1 MTGNTIL
8 KAYERYEADAS
19 PGVERLF
26 HIVLAISLCGFVAL
40 GLMLRTKPSVA
51 TDIAERITAVRAQFV
66 MPEEKNSTEP
76 RKAVQK
82 PVRPAARSEP
92 VDLTTNP
99 QLNQKQDRIAP
110 PSAAPQVR
118 AVYGLKRVYSYGIGA
133 GGSLAEAVIG
143 KLGNTIAKDVDTFT
157 VTKEEIKGQIV
168 STTTVTA
175 APKFKKSVKPVV
187 TPEMQANKVEGVIKV
202 RVLVDIDGK
211 VKKAVV
217 MNDLGFG
224 TREAALSACLQ
235 MEFEPAYR
243 GAEPVAVWIVIPIR
257 FVLLGSDE

>member
-1 MTGNTIL
+1 MTRETIL
-8 KAYERYEADAS
+8 AAYERYEADAT

-26 HIVLAISLCGFVAL
+26 HIVLGISLCGFVAL
-40 GLMLRTKPSVA
+40 GFFLRTMPSAA

-66 MPEEKNSTEP
+66 MPEEKRPEAP
-76 RKAVQK
+76 RKAAPK
-82 PVRPAARSEP
+82 PAARAEP
-92 VDLTTNP
+92 VDLTNNP
-99 QLNQKQDRIAP
+99 LLNQKQDRIAP
-110 PSAAPQVR
+110 PSAAPRVR

-133 GGSLAEAVIG
+133 GGSLADAVIG
-143 KLGNTIAKDVDTFT
+143 KLGNTINKDVDTFT
-157 VTKEEIKGQIV
+157 VTKEEIKGRIV

-175 APKFKKSVKPVV
+175 APKFKKSVKPVI
-187 TPEMQANKVEGVIKV
+187 TPEMEANKVEGVIKV
-202 RVLVDIDGK
+202 RVLVDIDGR

-224 TREAALSACLQ
+224 TREAALAACLQ